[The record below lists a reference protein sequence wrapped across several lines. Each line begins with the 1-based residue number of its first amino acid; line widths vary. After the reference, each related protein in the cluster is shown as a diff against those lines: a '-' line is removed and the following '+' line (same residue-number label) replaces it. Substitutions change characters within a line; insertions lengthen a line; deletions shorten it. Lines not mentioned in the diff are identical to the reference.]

1 MKAVEKLRKKARQVA
16 IVAGLAITQGLVAFA
31 QGGGGSGAPS
41 ITVTPEAFNGSQGL
55 ITLLD
60 YAMYAAWIFVF
71 GLIIYAVFEMRNG
84 VLSEGVKKALGG
96 AIGAAFLLTFGWAIL
111 TGVI

>member
-1 MKAVEKLRKKARQVA
+1 MAQ
-16 IVAGLAITQGLVAFA
+16 IGLIATAA
-31 QGGGGSGAPS
+31 GAPN
-41 ITVTPEAFNGSQGL
+41 INVQPQAFNGSQSL
-55 ITLLD
+55 ITFLD

-71 GLIIYAVFEMRNG
+71 GLLIYAVFEMRNG